1 MSASRSLVVCTA
13 LTTSLV
19 SCVLVTSFDDY
30 SEHPVVAKTRLYR
43 ARGTVAGLDQ
53 GVGADLALNG
63 VHLPNAG
70 NGPFAFPASVADGAP
85 WRMSATAVGF
95 SCTARPETGVIAAAD
110 VDGVEIRCSSTDA
123 ALATL
128 WFAAPSASTPLPLTL
143 DPPFSPST
151 FLYRLNGGTGKGAIV
166 RADVFAGA
174 RHAGA
179 AVTIAGLAIGD
190 TGTVS
195 RFELVEGSPVDIVVT
210 AADRSTTTTYRVTL
224 IDGT

>member
-30 SEHPVVAKTRLYR
+30 GEHPVVAKTRLYR

-53 GVGADLALNG
+53 GVGAVLALNG

-70 NGPFAFPASVADGAP
+70 NGPFAFPASVPDGAR
-85 WRMSATAVGF
+85 WRMSATAGGF

-128 WFAAPSASTPLPLTL
+128 SFFARTPVPLTIA
-143 DPPFSPST
+143 PPFSPGT
-151 FLYRLNGGTGKGAIV
+151 FVYHLNGGVGSGAV
-166 RADVFAGA
+166 VNATVSAAA

-179 AVTIAGLAIGD
+179 AVTIAGTQVGHD
-190 TGTVS
+190 GTVPDLEIMQG
-195 RFELVEGSPVDIVVT
+195 RAVDILVT